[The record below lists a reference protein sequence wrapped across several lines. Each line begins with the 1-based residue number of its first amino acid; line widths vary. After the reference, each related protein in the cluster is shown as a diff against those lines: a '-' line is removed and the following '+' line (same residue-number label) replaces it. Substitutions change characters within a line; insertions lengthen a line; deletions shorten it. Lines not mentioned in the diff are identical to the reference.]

1 MFKPKSATALKNG
14 QYRVNKADFIAIQEQ
29 FPNIPIEKESK
40 VNYSLYSIRVDREV
54 FTLFSEEA
62 NDIDIDE
69 IMNEKY
75 KDQKILAAPFVPTKT
90 FDEDMHTV
98 AVQKKAD
105 ELKISDDA
113 RATL

>member
-1 MFKPKSATALKNG
+1 MFKPQSAKALKNG

-40 VNYSLYSIRVDREV
+40 VTYSLYSIRVEREV
-54 FTLFSEEA
+54 FTFFSDEP

-75 KDQKILAAPFVPTKT
+75 QDKIPGAPFVPTKT
-90 FDEDMHTV
+90 FDEDMHNV
-98 AVQKKAD
+98 AIQKKAD
-105 ELKISDDA
+105 ELKLSDEA